1 MPNARHPSYFYRMD
15 YFKKLLALIQQER
28 KEDRLN
34 WLEQAKYGSVIERRT
49 NGTAWYPVAIRGVEP
64 GRGDYL
70 SIELERTTHQDL
82 VHQFRS
88 GMPAALFSN
97 HQPDTNRLDGYISW
111 LNGNQLRLSLT
122 VDELPD
128 WTREGK
134 LGIDL
139 LFDENSYDEMENAL
153 KEAERR
159 LEKRAEG
166 KLVRILTGVDAPAK
180 LYATKPITIESLN
193 ASQAAAVSAI
203 LESEDICIVHGPP
216 GTGKTTTLVEAIRRE
231 AAKGQVLVTAP
242 SNAAVD
248 LLTERLQAAGLQTV
262 RVGNPARVGERQLSF
277 TLDRK
282 MMAHPQ
288 MKQIR
293 QYRKQAAEYRSL
305 AQRYKRQFGRAER
318 EQRKAL
324 FDEAAKLMKEVQRT
338 EQYIVN
344 DILDKAQVITA
355 TLVGANHYSIEQRSY
370 ELVVIDEAAQAL
382 EPASWIPILKG
393 KKLVLAGDH
402 FQLSPTVKSNEA
414 SKNGL
419 ATTLQEKLAA
429 LYPDRVHLLETQYRM
444 HRDIMQ
450 FSADQFYQGRLS
462 AATSVADK
470 LLMKD
475 DQPVL
480 FIDTAGC
487 GFEEK
492 KEGSSSYNPE
502 EADLLF
508 TQLELY
514 LNSVAAVY
522 NPENFPSVA
531 IISPYRQQVEVLK
544 EKLLER
550 KNNPLFAAVTANTI
564 DSFQGQE
571 RDIVYISLVRS
582 NPDGEIGFLAD
593 TRRMNVAM
601 TRAKRKLVVIGDSAT
616 ISQWPFYQSF
626 IHYAQDLGGY
636 ESAWTFLY
644 P

>member
-1 MPNARHPSYFYRMD
+1 MD
-15 YFKKLLALIQQER
+15 YFKNLLALIRQER
-28 KEDRLN
+28 KDDRLS
-34 WLEQAKYGSVIERRT
+34 WLEQAKYGSVTERRT
-49 NGTAWYPVAIRGVEP
+49 NGTAWYPVAIRGIEP

-82 VHQFRS
+82 AHQFRS

-122 VDELPD
+122 VDELPE
-128 WTREGK
+128 WTRDGK
-134 LGIDL
+134 LGVDL

-153 KEAERR
+153 QEAERR
-159 LEKRAEG
+159 ADKRAEG
-166 KLVRILTGVDAPAK
+166 RLLRILTGLEAPAK
-180 LYATKPITIESLN
+180 QYPSPPANIQTLN
-193 ASQAAAVSAI
+193 TSQAAAVQAI
-203 LESEDICIVHGPP
+203 LETEDICIVHGPP
-216 GTGKTTTLVEAIRRE
+216 GTGKTTTLVEAIRRA
-231 AAKGQVLVTAP
+231 AAKGQILVTAP
-242 SNAAVD
+242 GNAAVD

-262 RVGNPARVGERQLSF
+262 RVGNPAKVGERQLSF

-293 QYRKQAAEYRSL
+293 QYRKQAAEYRNL
-305 AQRYKRQFGRAER
+305 AQKYKRQFGRAER

-324 FDEAAKLMKEVQRT
+324 FNEAAKLMKEVQRT
-338 EQYIVN
+338 EQYIAN

-355 TLVGANHYSIEQRSY
+355 TLVGSNHYSIEQRRY
-370 ELVVIDEAAQAL
+370 EMVVIDEAAQAL

-393 KKLVLAGDH
+393 NKLVLAGDH
-402 FQLSPTVKSNEA
+402 FQLAPTVKSAEA
-414 SKNGL
+414 AKNGL
-419 ATTLQEKLAA
+419 AITLQEKLAA
-429 LYPDRVHLLETQYRM
+429 LYPGQLHLLQTQYRM
-444 HRDIMQ
+444 HTSIMQ
-450 FSADQFYQGRLS
+450 FSSRHFYQGRLE
-462 AATSVADK
+462 AAAGIAGK
-470 LLMKD
+470 LLLKN
-475 DQPVL
+475 DQPLL

-508 TQLELY
+508 THLEPY
-514 LNSVAAVY
+514 LERLAAVY
-522 NPENFPSVA
+522 PEADLPSTA
-531 IISPYRQQVEVLK
+531 IISPYRQQVELLR
-544 EKLLER
+544 EKLTER
-550 KNNPLFAAVTANTI
+550 KDNALFKNVTANTI

-582 NPDGEIGFLAD
+582 NPEGEIGFLAD

-601 TRAKRKLVVIGDSAT
+601 TRAKRKLVVVGDSAT
-616 ISQWPFYQSF
+616 ISQWTFYQSF
-626 IHYAQDLGGY
+626 IHYAQDISGY

-644 P
+644 PG